1 MRSVTL
7 VCLLLASAAFGL
19 DLKPSLAPSKPAAP
33 AAPPVRPAVAPA
45 APAPVAKPESKEPES
60 PPVILAKF
68 PNGAEV
74 VTQYKGIQV
83 LLAGFVARGSRD
95 FLDVK
100 LAGAEGEA
108 DALCHVRLLDA
119 DGKAIGYLKAYLHAK
134 GTSFDL
140 TAMEKDPAKR
150 RALLE
155 RTRSIQF
162 QPVDKSQA
170 VLPAVCRRAQ

>member
-1 MRSVTL
+1 MRKVTL
-7 VCLLLASAAFGL
+7 VCLCLASAAFGL
-19 DLKPSLAPSKPAAP
+19 DLKPSLTPSKPAAP
-33 AAPPVRPAVAPA
+33 TVRPAAPPAA
-45 APAPVAKPESKEPES
+45 APAPVAKPEAKEPET

-74 VTQYKGIQV
+74 VAQYKGIQV
-83 LLAGFVARGSRD
+83 QLAGFVARGSRD
-95 FLDVK
+95 FLEVK
-100 LAGAEGEA
+100 LVGADGEA

-119 DGKAIGYLKAYLHAK
+119 EGKAIGYLKAYLHAK

-162 QPVDKSQA
+162 QGVDKSQA